1 MQNPI
6 NETILHNLVV
16 LGSLNHRPD
25 EEVEGYL
32 KELEVL
38 NPSNVLVNTVKN
50 MGDRVEQL
58 EKEFMQIIGD
68 LHICFETR
76 LFFRGKQQI
85 IVIHRKSPYQHLH
98 NMGLYLLA

>member
-1 MQNPI
+1 M
-6 NETILHNLVV
+6 

-58 EKEFMQIIGD
+58 EKEFM
-68 LHICFETR
+68 
-76 LFFRGKQQI
+76 
-85 IVIHRKSPYQHLH
+85 
-98 NMGLYLLA
+98 